1 MKKFIESVCVSEYE
15 IGYMEINNSDY
26 QFKMYRECS
35 TRYQSDAFWMDDS
48 DEYYCDIRMT
58 RIA

>member
-26 QFKMYRECS
+26 QFKMYRDCK
-35 TRYQSDAFWMDDS
+35 R
-48 DEYYCDIRMT
+48 DEGT
-58 RIA
+58 PHSKGE

>member
-1 MKKFIESVCVSEYE
+1 MKKFYESVRVSEYE
-15 IGYMEINNSDY
+15 IGYMDINNSGY
-26 QFKMYRECS
+26 EFTMYRECS
-35 TRYQSDAFWMDDS
+35 RYESDAFWMDSS